1 MDKKELIKKILLIT
15 QSADELGVNYT
26 DDEAM
31 YIDNALTE
39 IQQLCEAEDSTT
51 P

>member
-1 MDKKELIKKILLIT
+1 MDKQELIKKILLIT
-15 QSADELGVNYT
+15 QSASELGVNYT

-31 YIDNALTE
+31 YIDNALSE
-39 IQQLCEAEDSTT
+39 IQQLCETEESNT